1 MIDGSMRVFLTLW
14 RREFSA
20 SFASPV
26 GYVVLAA
33 VLFLL
38 GVSFTIIVD
47 DLSRPS
53 DIPLTQ
59 LFHASLFFWV
69 ILLLSTPIITM
80 RTFAAER
87 ATGIYENLMTTPVG
101 DAQVVFGKF
110 AGALSFFGILWLPL
124 LPCLL
129 VVRHYTDDPS
139 ILDWGAVAST
149 YLGIFSL
156 GTLYTAM
163 GVFASALT
171 RNQIIAAI
179 VALALGIS
187 LFLLGFA
194 APALAGSSSWS
205 AGALRAFSL
214 VEQMWEFA
222 RGVVDLRALVLH
234 QSLAAVFLF
243 LTLKAIEARRWR

>member
-1 MIDGSMRVFLTLW
+1 MRVFLTLW
-14 RREFSA
+14 RRELSA

-53 DIPLTQ
+53 DIPLTE

-87 ATGIYENLMTTPVG
+87 ATGTYENLMTTPVG
-101 DAQVVFGKF
+101 DAEVVFGKF
-110 AGALSFFGILWLPL
+110 AGALSFFAILWVPL

-129 VVRHYTDDPS
+129 LVRHYTNDPAA
-139 ILDWGAVAST
+139 LDWGAVAST
-149 YLGIFSL
+149 YLGILSL

-187 LFLLGFA
+187 LFLLSFA
-194 APALAGSSSWS
+194 APALAGSANWS
-205 AGALRAFSL
+205 AGALREFSL

-222 RGVVDLRALVLH
+222 RGVVDLRPLVFHL
-234 QSLAAVFLF
+234 SLAAVFLF
-243 LTLKAIEARRWR
+243 LTLKVIEGRRWR